1 MAMKMPK
8 SKSRIYEYK
17 TNETLIAMGGAHR
30 LLMMVLILMTVM
42 TMTMT
47 MASTTKETDDLECRP
62 SNAWEDLESGQLSF
76 RRILANICI

>member
-17 TNETLIAMGGAHR
+17 TNETLIGMGGAHR
-30 LLMMVLILMTVM
+30 LLLMVLILMAVM

-47 MASTTKETDDLECRP
+47 VTSTSRESDDLERRS
-62 SNAWEDLESGQLSF
+62 SNSTIESSDRQIG
-76 RRILANICI
+76 

>member
-17 TNETLIAMGGAHR
+17 TNETLIGMGGAHR
-30 LLMMVLILMTVM
+30 LLLVVLILMAVM

-47 MASTTKETDDLECRP
+47 VTSTSRESDDLERRS
-62 SNAWEDLESGQLSF
+62 SNSTIESSDRQIG
-76 RRILANICI
+76 

>member
-1 MAMKMPK
+1 MMPK
-8 SKSRIYEYK
+8 SKNRTYGYK

-30 LLMMVLILMTVM
+30 LLMMVLILMTAM

-47 MASTTKETDDLECRP
+47 STTKETDDLECRP

>member
-17 TNETLIAMGGAHR
+17 TNETLIGMGGAHR
-30 LLMMVLILMTVM
+30 LLLMVLILMAVM

-47 MASTTKETDDLECRP
+47 MTVTSTSRESDDLERRS
-62 SNAWEDLESGQLSF
+62 SNSTIESSDRQIG
-76 RRILANICI
+76 

>member
-1 MAMKMPK
+1 MMPE
-8 SKSRIYEYK
+8 SKNRTYGYK
-17 TNETLIAMGGAHR
+17 THETLIAIGGAHR

-47 MASTTKETDDLECRP
+47 MTSTTKETDDLECRP

-76 RRILANICI
+76 RRILANIYI